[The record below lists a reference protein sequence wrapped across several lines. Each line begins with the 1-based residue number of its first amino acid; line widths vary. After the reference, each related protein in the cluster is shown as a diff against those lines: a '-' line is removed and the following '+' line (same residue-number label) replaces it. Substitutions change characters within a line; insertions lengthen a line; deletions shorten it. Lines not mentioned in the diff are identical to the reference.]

1 MQGGPTASDGATV
14 QPYKLK
20 YAKYLQ
26 VKPLTGSPFDTLI
39 AATQVRPFYNYFR
52 IRNWTFLQKLKEKS
66 QSQAKRHK
74 MACRDWWIFHDKG

>member
-39 AATQVRPFYNYFR
+39 AATQVRPFYIY
-52 IRNWTFLQKLKEKS
+52 
-66 QSQAKRHK
+66 
-74 MACRDWWIFHDKG
+74 MP